1 MSLVPNRPTRMARP
15 ARRPR
20 TADGDPSGLL
30 RNVPPPQVR
39 WPRASGGAREGR
51 QGRRNDTARVEDESP
66 GDDVDPGTFP
76 PLSRYGSMGRMTDQA
91 KTAVSPIRTAVRMI
105 RTTVNRFSVFVSAMR
120 VFVRW
125 IKTCVNHRAIGSP
138 GLTISVTF
146 IVGLL

>member
-1 MSLVPNRPTRMARP
+1 MVSP

-66 GDDVDPGTFP
+66 GEDVDT
-76 PLSRYGSMGRMTDQA
+76 GSGETATPHRSKSKQA
-91 KTAVSPIRTAVRMI
+91 QCAR
-105 RTTVNRFSVFVSAMR
+105 
-120 VFVRW
+120 
-125 IKTCVNHRAIGSP
+125 
-138 GLTISVTF
+138 
-146 IVGLL
+146 

>member
-66 GDDVDPGTFP
+66 GEDVDAGSGETATPHRSKSKQAQCARQDAQANAGRTEGGVRRPPG
-76 PLSRYGSMGRMTDQA
+76 PLLARD
-91 KTAVSPIRTAVRMI
+91 PE
-105 RTTVNRFSVFVSAMR
+105 
-120 VFVRW
+120 
-125 IKTCVNHRAIGSP
+125 
-138 GLTISVTF
+138 
-146 IVGLL
+146 

>member
-66 GDDVDPGTFP
+66 GEEVDPGPGGTP
-76 PLSRYGSMGRMTDQA
+76 P
-91 KTAVSPIRTAVRMI
+91 PHRTKPNQPKAPRKNPQSKPSGPKGAD
-105 RTTVNRFSVFVSAMR
+105 RRPPA
-120 VFVRW
+120 
-125 IKTCVNHRAIGSP
+125 P
-138 GLTISVTF
+138 
-146 IVGLL
+146 LLPSNQGIPPNDRPRKPTP